1 MIFRS
6 SGADPVDD
14 FRISLT
20 GAGDAV
26 TLEAEGAMESFRTP
40 FSREQVEYA
49 LDDFTPNR
57 VSTDPLPGIGSTL
70 FSALFSGKVGRL
82 FWERFADAEGG
93 NRGLR
98 LRILTNLERIQHLPW
113 ELLFDPSRRDFM
125 SLSGRLA
132 LVRSRPEG
140 FFDAPLPPLT
150 QLRIL
155 AASADVTG
163 DLDTHQDLDLL
174 RKFET
179 SNPSVVKLDVLR
191 GATPQSL
198 KQQLTNNSYDIFH
211 FAGAGE
217 VLAVN
222 KRGGLH
228 QELRLLGSTSLDP
241 SFNRHELGELLRQ
254 AGVRLAVLNADH
266 SDWIARSLARHIPSA
281 IGFRES
287 IWTVACVALCESLY
301 PSVVSSIPLDLAVT
315 AVRQAVDQKLP
326 GKGEWCKIILYLQR
340 PNGFLFMQPET
351 SYAGSP
357 VFPKPDKQDKERAK
371 LTGLLNVYERNLQA
385 IAGTASVASRP
396 GAVEELQRKIDELKR
411 QIQPSATT
419 SP

>member
-1 MIFRS
+1 
-6 SGADPVDD
+6 
-14 FRISLT
+14 
-20 GAGDAV
+20 
-26 TLEAEGAMESFRTP
+26 
-40 FSREQVEYA
+40 
-49 LDDFTPNR
+49 
-57 VSTDPLPGIGSTL
+57 
-70 FSALFSGKVGRL
+70 
-82 FWERFADAEGG
+82 
-93 NRGLR
+93 
-98 LRILTNLERIQHLPW
+98 
-113 ELLFDPSRRDFM
+113 M

-301 PSVVSSIPLDLAVT
+301 PSV
-315 AVRQAVDQKLP
+315 
-326 GKGEWCKIILYLQR
+326 
-340 PNGFLFMQPET
+340 M
-351 SYAGSP
+351 
-357 VFPKPDKQDKERAK
+357 
-371 LTGLLNVYERNLQA
+371 
-385 IAGTASVASRP
+385 IAMRR
-396 GAVEELQRKIDELKR
+396 GAVMAE
-411 QIQPSATT
+411 A
-419 SP
+419 